1 MKKCQTESCTRLVKN
16 SYNHCYEC
24 NSKAVKEEGES
35 GSEPEVIEST
45 APYKKET
52 IPKCVRNALWIN
64 FFKDKRNG
72 ICQCCMRE
80 PITIG
85 NFHAGHITAEV
96 NGGRTALDN
105 LVPLCMLCNTSM
117 QRRNLNDFIVKYN
130 LHHGLD

>member
-1 MKKCQTESCTRLVKN
+1 MKN
-16 SYNHCYEC
+16 SYSHCYEC
-24 NSKAVKEEGES
+24 NAKAVKEEGES
-35 GSEPEVIEST
+35 SSEPEVIEST

-64 FFKDKRNG
+64 FFKYKRNG

-96 NGGRTALDN
+96 TGGRTALDN
-105 LVPLCMLCNTSM
+105 LTQLCMLCNTSM
-117 QRRNLNDFIVKYN
+117 QRCNLNDFIIKYN
-130 LHHGLD
+130 LNYGL

>member
-16 SYNHCYEC
+16 SYSHCYEC
-24 NSKAVKEEGES
+24 NAKAVKEEGES
-35 GSEPEVIEST
+35 SSEPET
-45 APYKKET
+45 AETTTPYKKES

-85 NFHAGHITAEV
+85 NFHAGHVVAEV
-96 NGGRTALDN
+96 NGGTALDN

-117 QRRNLNDFIVKYN
+117 GKHDLNDFIIKYN
-130 LHHGLD
+130 LHYRL